1 MRILLTGGFGFV
13 GGRLAQHLQ
22 QLGHHVILGSRCVRS
37 SPDWLQP
44 GASVVVVDWGNLGS
58 LRQICDGVD
67 VVIQAAGMNAQAC
80 EAHPREALEVNGLNT
95 ARVLE
100 AATSVGVGRFIY
112 LSTAHVYASPLTGAI
127 SEGTCPRNL
136 HPYATSHVAGENQ
149 VLRAG
154 LDGLIEAMVVRLS
167 NAFGAPVHKDVDCWK
182 LLVNDLCKQSV
193 ETGQMN
199 LRTSGSQQR
208 DFVAMT
214 EVCRVLERLC
224 LPYIRMPQ
232 PGIVNL
238 GSGVSQS
245 VLEMAQ
251 LVQLR
256 CKQVLG
262 FEPDLHRPPGL
273 DERNESL
280 YYGADRLAD
289 MGIQVKADN
298 RSEIDGL
305 LMFCQATYKNPRSQ
319 L

>member
-22 QLGHHVILGSRCVRS
+22 QRGHHVILGSRCVRS
-37 SPDWLQP
+37 SPDWLQA

-58 LRQICDGVD
+58 LRKICDGVD

-95 ARVLE
+95 ARLLE

-136 HPYATSHVAGENQ
+136 HPYATSHVAGENP

-154 LDGLIEAMVVRLS
+154 MEGLIQGVVVRLS
-167 NAFGAPVHKDVDCWK
+167 NAFGAPVHKDINCWG

-193 ETGQMN
+193 ETGQIK
-199 LRTSGSQQR
+199 LRSSEAQQR
-208 DFVAMT
+208 DFIAMT
-214 EVCRVLERLC
+214 EVCQVIARLC
-224 LPYIRMPQ
+224 SPDIRFPRS
-232 PGIVNL
+232 GVVNL
-238 GSGVSQS
+238 GAGVSRS

-251 LVQLR
+251 LVQQR

-262 FEPDLHRPPGL
+262 FEPELGRPQDIG
-273 DERNESL
+273 EQQEKL
-280 YYGADRLAD
+280 YYGTDGLAD
-289 MGIQVKADN
+289 MDIRVKAD
-298 RSEIDGL
+298 SHPEIDKL
-305 LMFCQATYKNPRSQ
+305 LVFCQAMQKSPGSRM
-319 L
+319 